1 MLSKFKTRQIVLVT
15 DSPNLMFAKVSR
27 YTIYFTLEIANL
39 VALGNI
45 RMYVCLHVDI
55 YSL

>member
-1 MLSKFKTRQIVLVT
+1 MSPKFKTRQIVLVT
-15 DSPNLMFAKVSR
+15 DKVSR
-27 YTIYFTLEIANL
+27 NMVYFTLEIANL

-45 RMYVCLHVDI
+45 RMYVCLHVYI